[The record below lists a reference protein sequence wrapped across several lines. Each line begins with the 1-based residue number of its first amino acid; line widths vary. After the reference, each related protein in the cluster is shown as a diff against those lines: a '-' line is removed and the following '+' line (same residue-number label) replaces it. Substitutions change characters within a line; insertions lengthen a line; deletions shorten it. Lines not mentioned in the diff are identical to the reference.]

1 MVIIK
6 NTDFELIFLL
16 FLSDVVTMPALAVD
30 HTHLLTLGKPLWE
43 NNLKTNGLVKIL
55 YTHIHTYIS
64 QSSDLSKYL
73 CHNENVLNVLDV
85 KY

>member
-6 NTDFELIFLL
+6 NTNFELVLLL
-16 FLSDVVTMPALAVD
+16 FLSDVMTMPALAVD
-30 HTHLLTLGKPLWE
+30 HMHPLTLGKPLWE
-43 NNLKTNGLVKIL
+43 NNLETNGLVKIL

-64 QSSDLSKYL
+64 QSSDLSKHL
-73 CHNENVLNVLDV
+73 CHSENVLDV